1 MSIWD
6 TAMDDIIE
14 HLFTDAIFTPKSGGS
29 SSSIHARHKKFTGFQ
44 QEGSESTIGVDVQ
57 ELDLILS
64 ELPRSPLKGDV
75 VTIDSTGISYTIQIK
90 LKDDGR
96 FIKVSVV

>member
-14 HLFTDAIFTPKSGGS
+14 HLFTDATFTPKEGGS
-29 SSSIHARHKKFTGFQ
+29 PISIHARHKEFVGFQ
-44 QEGSESTIGVDVQ
+44 QEGSESSIGVDVQ
-57 ELDLILS
+57 EIDLIFS

-75 VTIDSTGISYTIQIK
+75 ITINSVNYIVQIK